1 MNDMAVDRPE
11 VAEVEPFQMDA
22 KAGEPVSA
30 GDERQYGMR
39 VMPMAALVALAACGD
54 GSDGAANSG
63 DGATLLGAKGPASA
77 GYPSARSDA
86 EAARF
91 LLQAQAYATTADIAA
106 VRAGTFAD
114 WLSTQYGKAIGPT
127 GWDWLNAR
135 GYATIDSTTRY
146 FDNTYP
152 GDYMIWNQLMTSP
165 DALRK
170 RCALA
175 LSEFFVVSLSGL
187 DFAWRSHGIAAWWD
201 LLVAHAFGNFRQLLE
216 AVTLNPAMGYYLNTK
231 GNLKENTATGR
242 QPDENYAREVMQLFT
257 IGLYQLNLDGTEK
270 RGGQEGGRIE
280 TYSQSDVTNLAR
292 VFTGYDVDMSQN
304 VNTYDAVLNRNIPNT
319 TAARLPMVLNASR
332 HSTLAATFLGANVP
346 ANTPGAAALKTAL
359 DTLFNHPN
367 VGPFFGRQMIQ
378 RLVTSNPSRAY
389 VARVGAAFNNNG
401 SGVRGDLKA
410 VWSAILLD
418 EEARSPAGL
427 TQSSFGR
434 LREPMLRL
442 VQWGRTFGITSAL
455 GSWKIGDLS
464 NTASQL
470 GQSPLRS
477 PSVFNFFR
485 PGYVPPSTALATSK
499 AVAPEFQIVNESTVG
514 GYLNYLQGVV
524 RNGLYVNAPDQP
536 NAGSNASNG
545 YDLTAAYTGELA
557 LVADAAALVKRLSL
571 LLCGDQLSA
580 STQTLIVN
588 ALNATPVTAA
598 STDAVKRNRVAAAV
612 LMVMASAEY
621 LVQK

>member
-545 YDLTAAYTGELA
+545 YDITAAYTGELA
-557 LVADAAALVKRLSL
+557 LVTDATALVKRLSL
-571 LLCGDQLSA
+571 LLCADQLAA